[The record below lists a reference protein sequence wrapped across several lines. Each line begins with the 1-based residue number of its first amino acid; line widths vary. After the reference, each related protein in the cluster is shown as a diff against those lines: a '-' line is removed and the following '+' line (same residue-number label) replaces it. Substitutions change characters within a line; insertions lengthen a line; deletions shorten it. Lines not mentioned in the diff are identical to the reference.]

1 VDVSTDIASPVP
13 GYGAGDRHGWLHSMC
28 TLLEKIIVGRHAGVF
43 LEDPEG
49 LPETAA
55 LAQLPIWW
63 WTRPSAPLGRKDRSA
78 DGGHLLLPVRIN
90 WVPAPVVVLPAG
102 TELRARWSAVGL
114 GRSGTGETVLSIDP
128 AHTGEPGYPLGTQ
141 MIGARAQ
148 FPQMTRRQLVVGLRR
163 LVTDGRQARWE
174 ALMALQ
180 PWVDRAVRNAHTAV
194 AWEIGG
200 REQPDRAAPAV
211 LDPVGLD
218 AVATRLML
226 GEDGHAGEGLV
237 GNLLDR
243 CLLPATFSKVEPS
256 RYIFTTL
263 KRDAEQ
269 EIRREIGDPPH
280 RPQGARH
287 DAHHPQRGRKHRR
300 NGRVAGEQVQHPLPL
315 RHVVPPSRLES
326 AQRRRRP
333 DGLDP
338 AVERTPPRGCCPQP
352 RRRRHLP
359 HRRPTPGPWR
369 PTPESAVIDVPT
381 PPPPQVPLSRANAA
395 LTTARRQRAEWLIGL
410 DSGLV
415 NPMEL
420 IAHSALEGGRALR
433 RLTLR
438 QVLTAQP
445 RWGDARAGEVLTR
458 LHAFTH
464 AQGEL
469 SALTVGWLVDN
480 RATGA
485 RFVAWFDV
493 TAINR
498 EDPPWPGYPVYD
510 RPAPPESSGGT
521 SW

>member
-13 GYGAGDRHGWLHSMC
+13 GYGAGDRHGWLDSMC

-128 AHTGEPGYPLGTQ
+128 AHTGEPGYPSGTQ

-200 REQPDRAAPAV
+200 REQPDLAAPAV

-226 GEDGHAGEGLV
+226 GEDGHDGEGLV

-269 EIRREIGDPPH
+269 EIRREIGDRIGPKV
-280 RPQGARH
+280 RAMMRTILSEGASIAEMEEQLVSRYNIRYPY
-287 DAHHPQRGRKHRR
+287 DMLSHRR
-300 NGRVAGEQVQHPLPL
+300 ASRALNAAADPMALTRPLSE
-315 RHVVPPSRLES
+315 RHHEGAVPNHDDAVISRID
-326 AQRRRRP
+326 AQRQ
-333 DGLDP
+333 
-338 AVERTPPRGCCPQP
+338 ARGAQ
-352 RRRRHLP
+352 
-359 HRRPTPGPWR
+359 
-369 PTPESAVIDVPT
+369 
-381 PPPPQVPLSRANAA
+381 SRKV
-395 LTTARRQRAEWLIGL
+395 R
-410 DSGLV
+410 
-415 NPMEL
+415 
-420 IAHSALEGGRALR
+420 
-433 RLTLR
+433 
-438 QVLTAQP
+438 
-445 RWGDARAGEVLTR
+445 
-458 LHAFTH
+458 
-464 AQGEL
+464 
-469 SALTVGWLVDN
+469 
-480 RATGA
+480 
-485 RFVAWFDV
+485 
-493 TAINR
+493 
-498 EDPPWPGYPVYD
+498 
-510 RPAPPESSGGT
+510 
-521 SW
+521 